1 MQTWLVPQINLREGD
16 VALVIEPNSGRGE
29 WPLERIL
36 ETSPGSDGFVSV
48 ARVKMDG
55 REFTRPV
62 NCLRLMKYH
71 DKE

>member
-1 MQTWLVPQINLREGD
+1 MQTRLVPRKNLREGN
-16 VALVIEPNSGRGE
+16 VALVIESNSGRGE

-55 REFTRPV
+55 REYTRSV
-62 NCLRLMKYH
+62 NCLRLLEYL